1 MVEREFIVRGY
12 IVPRRMGKV
21 FRQVEEIGDEERV
34 KFLSRFEEIV
44 KYALETYERRT
55 GGKLTNAHDINI
67 FLNYLVTLIR
77 TALYRDPIP
86 GVVPAMAGG
95 SPYYLLKLQREGPSK
110 PEPEEYLKFLRD
122 GIGAEEVQR
131 GKSIISEGLLDL
143 LRFPADTRP
152 GANTSSLLIHSLVVS
167 GLASCHYLGQRM
179 KQPPDWGD
187 ANLALLRLMCMFHDV
202 GKFLDWSR
210 HEEISEGELKKLFEE
225 HVEKEAKELVTRAA
239 SLLKR
244 ESSISSGDHVLR
256 WLREVYERADVEA
269 SALDR
274 LATNFLKVLSE
285 RSRELIF
292 RKAREFLRQER
303 VSEKEFKEKCY
314 VSYSFWQLFS
324 KEEILQL
331 TQDFCEQASRLTD
344 KNPLLKE
351 EPAETKQSQLQL
363 EVARLDV
370 RNIQAAIKVNDLRTM
385 AGGSLLVD
393 YVVFVG
399 LPLTLTLQYGLPA
412 EAILYYGGGNIT
424 VMLPRGLTSKIAQ
437 ELSGLH
443 GLSLAIAKYEWT
455 PSFQAINQGI
465 EGSMLDEKLRPREA
479 PHSDVLDLNAF
490 RLCSICGR
498 RAASITLED
507 KQICSVCKKRREYGE
522 QFHFWHKIQSL
533 ELLELSESL
542 LKYVLEYIAGGTR
555 EEVKEGRFKEYKNL
569 AVLRLDA
576 NLAGAFMGSAV
587 SITDAFERSIRIDL
601 SIKKAY
607 TSFLDMVRR
616 LDRES
621 YNRLVLGT
629 IYLGGDDGFIL
640 APSGLAVHLA
650 LHLLNEFYME
660 MGGML
665 SLSCGLASAK
675 PKHPLIPLYDAAGYL
690 LDEVA
695 KENAR
700 EEAYRL
706 YAEASREEPSQQFRG
721 SLAFFP
727 ADGSF
732 LTPEALHA
740 ALSRLARDGTSLQHR
755 DSEGYVL
762 ASPQRP
768 NSVLRLLALVS
779 PSASEGPSADG
790 TEIDELVGRDLEGW
804 VLKEQRKKQ
813 AKEVI
818 RTVKDHF
825 TLEFGG
831 DRSSRLSVI
840 YALRQRERLRG
851 ETLRIIDGV
860 LRNVRFDS
868 QRGIL
873 LPLADIINFAK
884 VMLGE

>member
-1 MVEREFIVRGY
+1 
-12 IVPRRMGKV
+12 
-21 FRQVEEIGDEERV
+21 
-34 KFLSRFEEIV
+34 
-44 KYALETYERRT
+44 
-55 GGKLTNAHDINI
+55 
-67 FLNYLVTLIR
+67 
-77 TALYRDPIP
+77 
-86 GVVPAMAGG
+86 
-95 SPYYLLKLQREGPSK
+95 
-110 PEPEEYLKFLRD
+110 
-122 GIGAEEVQR
+122 
-131 GKSIISEGLLDL
+131 
-143 LRFPADTRP
+143 
-152 GANTSSLLIHSLVVS
+152 
-167 GLASCHYLGQRM
+167 
-179 KQPPDWGD
+179 
-187 ANLALLRLMCMFHDV
+187 
-202 GKFLDWSR
+202 
-210 HEEISEGELKKLFEE
+210 
-225 HVEKEAKELVTRAA
+225 
-239 SLLKR
+239 
-244 ESSISSGDHVLR
+244 
-256 WLREVYERADVEA
+256 VEA

-292 RKAREFLRQER
+292 RKAREFLRQEQ

-351 EPAETKQSQLQL
+351 EPAESKQSQLQL
-363 EVARLDV
+363 EVVRLDV
-370 RNIQAAIKVNDLRTM
+370 RNIQGAVKVNDLRTM

-399 LPLTLTLQYGLPA
+399 LPLTLILQYGVPA
-412 EAILYYGGGNIT
+412 EALLYYGGGNIT
-424 VMLPRGLTSKIAQ
+424 VMLPSGLTSKIKQ

-443 GLSLAIAKYEWT
+443 GLTLAIAKHEWT

-465 EGSMLDEKLRPREA
+465 EGSMVDEKLRPREA
-479 PHSDVLDLNAF
+479 PHSNVLDLNAF

-498 RAASITLED
+498 RAASTTLED
-507 KQICSVCKKRREYGE
+507 EQICSVCKERRRYGE
-522 QFHFWHKIQSL
+522 QFHFWHKMQSL
-533 ELLELSESL
+533 GLLELSESL

-555 EEVKEGRFKEYKNL
+555 DEVKEGRFKEYKNL

-616 LDRES
+616 LDSES
-621 YNRLVLGT
+621 YYRLVLGT
-629 IYLGGDDGFIL
+629 IYLGGDDGFLL

-695 KENAR
+695 KQNAR
-700 EEAYRL
+700 EDAYRL
-706 YAEASREEPSQQFRG
+706 YSDASREEPSQQFRG

-755 DSEGYVL
+755 EGGGYVL
-762 ASPQRP
+762 ASPHRP
-768 NSVLRLLALVS
+768 NSVLRLVALVS
-779 PSASEGPSADG
+779 PSASEGSSANG
-790 TEIDELVGRDLEGW
+790 TEIDELVRRDLEGL
-804 VLKEQRKKQ
+804 VLREQRKER

-818 RTVKDHF
+818 KTVKDHF

-860 LRNVRFDS
+860 LRNVRLDS

>member
-1 MVEREFIVRGY
+1 MAEREFIVRGY

-21 FRQVEEIGDEERV
+21 FRQVEEIGYEERV
-34 KFLSRFEEIV
+34 NFLSRFEEIV

-122 GIGAEEVQR
+122 GIGVEEVQR

-443 GLSLAIAKYEWT
+443 GLSLAIAKHEWT

-498 RAASITLED
+498 RAASTTLED
-507 KQICSVCKKRREYGE
+507 EEICSVCKKRREYGE

-601 SIKKAY
+601 SIKKSY

-675 PKHPLIPLYDAAGYL
+675 PKHPLIPLYDTAGYL
-690 LDEVA
+690 LDEA
-695 KENAR
+695 PR
-700 EEAYRL
+700 RTRGRRPTDSTL
-706 YAEASREEPSQQFRG
+706 RQAERNPASSSGVHLP
-721 SLAFFP
+721 
-727 ADGSF
+727 SF
-732 LTPEALHA
+732 L
-740 ALSRLARDGTSLQHR
+740 Q
-755 DSEGYVL
+755 
-762 ASPQRP
+762 
-768 NSVLRLLALVS
+768 
-779 PSASEGPSADG
+779 
-790 TEIDELVGRDLEGW
+790 
-804 VLKEQRKKQ
+804 
-813 AKEVI
+813 
-818 RTVKDHF
+818 TVPF
-825 TLEFGG
+825 
-831 DRSSRLSVI
+831 
-840 YALRQRERLRG
+840 
-851 ETLRIIDGV
+851 
-860 LRNVRFDS
+860 
-868 QRGIL
+868 
-873 LPLADIINFAK
+873 
-884 VMLGE
+884 